1 MKKMIST
8 IMTFLLVPMLAFSTQ
23 VFAAEDN
30 YQNNV
35 VIDPGNGDDKV
46 DDSLILEELE
56 QYRVRDWL
64 QKYMKTI

>member
-1 MKKMIST
+1 MIKKIIST
-8 IMTFLLVPMLAFSTQ
+8 IMTFLLVPMLAFPTQ

-56 QYRVRDWL
+56 QY
-64 QKYMKTI
+64 KACGIGYKSI